1 MSQIALPRRSGVR
14 PRTTK
19 TNPHSQLDQHPS
31 PAMIDALCAR
41 LFALPGVLERPS
53 AVSVP
58 GARALWLPPES
69 AKGPR
74 EAFIVSTEFA
84 HIHPSPDGSLHLAL
98 PIDLVDEVL
107 SREWGEQHPIAK
119 LGLIPANICM
129 LYAPRDEKEIEM
141 VAGLV
146 GAALDFAKGGT
157 RRVSGI

>member
-1 MSQIALPRRSGVR
+1 MV
-14 PRTTK
+14 
-19 TNPHSQLDQHPS
+19 
-31 PAMIDALCAR
+31 DALCAR

-58 GARALWLPPES
+58 GARALWLPPDI

-74 EAFIVSTEFA
+74 EAFILSTEFA

-119 LGLIPANICM
+119 QGFIPANICM
-129 LYAPRDEKEIEM
+129 LYAPRNEKEIEM

-157 RRVSGI
+157 GLNEKK